1 METVIRPDI
10 RRFDLREIWA
20 HRELFYFF
28 AWRDFKV
35 RYKQTAIGAGWAI
48 FQPLLLMVVFTLF
61 FNKVAGISSPS
72 GHYPI
77 FAYTG
82 LLYWNFFGN
91 AMQTASNS
99 LVGNQAVVTKVYFP
113 RLIAPL
119 AATIVAVV
127 DFACAASI
135 YVALMIYYRVTPGL
149 VGVLLVVPMLF
160 VSWLAAAGL
169 GTWLASVNVK
179 YRDVRQILPFF
190 IQALMFVTPVIYA
203 LTFVPGRF
211 QEFVYINPMAGVIT
225 AMRAELIHQGGV
237 AWTGVAISAGVA
249 VLLFVLGVLYFERT
263 EARIAD
269 II

>member
-1 METVIRPDI
+1 VETVIRPET

-77 FAYTG
+77 FAYSG
-82 LLYWNFFGN
+82 LLFWNFFGS
-91 AMQTASNS
+91 ALQLASNS

-119 AATIVAVV
+119 AATIVALV
-127 DFACAASI
+127 DFGCAALVYI
-135 YVALMIYYRVTPGL
+135 ALMIYYGVVPGL

-160 VSWLAAAGL
+160 VSWLAAAGM
-169 GTWLASVNVK
+169 GAWLASVNVK

-203 LTFVPGRF
+203 LSFVPSRF
-211 QEFVYINPMAGVIT
+211 REFVYLNPMAGVIT
-225 AMRAELIHQGGV
+225 AMRAELIHQGTV
-237 AWTGVAISAGVA
+237 EWSGVAISIAVAALLFILGVA
-249 VLLFVLGVLYFERT
+249 YFEWT
-263 EARIAD
+263 ESRIAD

>member
-1 METVIRPDI
+1 MEITITPV
-10 RRFDLREIWA
+10 RRGLALREIWA

-35 RYKQTAIGAGWAI
+35 RYKQTFIGAGWAI
-48 FQPLLLMVVFTLF
+48 FQPLILMVVFTLF

-82 LLYWNFFGN
+82 LLFWNFFGG
-91 AMQTASNS
+91 AMQAASNS

-119 AATIVAVV
+119 SATLVTLV
-127 DFACAASI
+127 DFVCALSV
-135 YVALMIYYRVTPGL
+135 YVALMVYYRVTPGW
-149 VGVLLVVPMLF
+149 VGALIVVPMLF
-160 VSWLAAAGL
+160 ISWLAGAGL
-169 GTWLASVNVK
+169 GTWLAALNVK

-203 LTFVPGRF
+203 LSFVPDKYR
-211 QEFVYINPMAGVIT
+211 EFVYLNPMAGVIT
-225 AMRAELIHQGGV
+225 AMRAELIHQGSV
-237 AWTGVAISAGVA
+237 AWSGVAISAA
-249 VLLFVLGVLYFERT
+249 VSVLFFVFGVLYFSWT
-263 EARIAD
+263 EQRVAD

>member
-1 METVIRPDI
+1 VEIVIRPET

-77 FAYTG
+77 FAYSG
-82 LLYWNFFGN
+82 LLFWNFFGS
-91 AMQTASNS
+91 ALQFASNS

-119 AATIVAVV
+119 AATIVALI
-127 DFACAASI
+127 DFGCAALV
-135 YVALMIYYRVTPGL
+135 YVALMIYYGVVPGA
-149 VGVLLVVPMLF
+149 VGVLLVIPMLF

-169 GTWLASVNVK
+169 GAWLASVNVK

-203 LTFVPGRF
+203 LSFVPSRF
-211 QEFVYINPMAGVIT
+211 REFVYLNPMAGVIT
-225 AMRAELIHQGGV
+225 AMRAELIHQGTV
-237 AWTGVAISAGVA
+237 DWSGVAISVVVAGV
-249 VLLFVLGVLYFERT
+249 LFVVGVAYFEWT

>member
-1 METVIRPDI
+1 VEIVITPGR

-28 AWRDFKV
+28 AWRDFKI
-35 RYKQTAIGAGWAI
+35 RYKQTVIGAGWAI

-82 LLYWNFFGN
+82 LLFWNFFSG
-91 AMQTASNS
+91 ALQAASNS
-99 LVGNQAVVTKVYFP
+99 LVGNQGVVTKVYFP

-119 AATIVAVV
+119 SATIVSLA
-127 DFACAASI
+127 DFFFATTVYI
-135 YVALMIYYRVTPGL
+135 GLMVYYHVAPGL
-149 VGVLLVVPMLF
+149 SGVLLVIPMLLITW
-160 VSWLAAAGL
+160 VAAAGL
-169 GTWLASVNVK
+169 GTYLAALNVK

-190 IQALMFVTPVIYA
+190 VQALLFVTPVIYA
-203 LTFVPGRF
+203 LSFVPARF
-211 QEFVYINPMAGVIT
+211 REYVYLNPMAGVIT
-225 AMRAELIHQGGV
+225 AMRAELINQGNV
-237 AWTGVAISAGVA
+237 SRTGVALSAATAVVLFACGV
-249 VLLFVLGVLYFERT
+249 FYFERT

>member
-1 METVIRPDI
+1 VETVIVPG
-10 RRFDLREIWA
+10 RRRSTMREIWA

-28 AWRDFKV
+28 AWRDFKI

-82 LLYWNFFGN
+82 LLFWNFFGS
-91 AMQTASNS
+91 AMTVASNS

-119 AATIVAVV
+119 SATLVVLIDFFCAATV
-127 DFACAASI
+127 F
-135 YVALMIYYRVTPGL
+135 VALMIYYHVRPGL
-149 VGVLLVVPMLF
+149 FGVALVVPML
-160 VSWLAAAGL
+160 VITWVASAGL
-169 GTWLASVNVK
+169 GTWLAAVNVK

-203 LTFVPGRF
+203 LAFVPARF
-211 QEFVYINPMAGVIT
+211 REFVYINPMAGVIT
-225 AMRAELIHQGGV
+225 AMRAELIHQGTV
-237 AWTGVAISAGVA
+237 AWSGVAISASVA
-249 VLLFVLGVLYFERT
+249 VVLFGVGILYFERT
-263 EARIAD
+263 ESRIAD

>member
-1 METVIRPDI
+1 VETVIEPERL
-10 RRFDLREIWA
+10 RFNLREIWG

-82 LLYWNFFGN
+82 LLYWNFFGG

-119 AATIVAVV
+119 SATIVSIV
-127 DFACAASI
+127 DFGCAATVFI
-135 YVALMIYYRVTPGL
+135 ALMIYYEVTPGL

-203 LTFVPGRF
+203 LSFVPERFQTFV
-211 QEFVYINPMAGVIT
+211 YLNPMAGVIT
-225 AMRAELIHQGGV
+225 AMRAELIHQGTV
-237 AWTGVAISAGVA
+237 SWTGVMISVA
-249 VLLFVLGVLYFERT
+249 VAVVLFVLGVIYFERT
-263 EARIAD
+263 EWRIAD

>member
-1 METVIRPDI
+1 MEVVITPSS
-10 RRFDLREIWA
+10 RRFDLREIWG

-77 FAYTG
+77 FAYSG
-82 LLYWNFFGN
+82 LLFWNFFGS
-91 AMQTASNS
+91 AVTTASNS

-119 AATIVAVV
+119 AATILPFI
-127 DFACAASI
+127 DFVCAATVFI
-135 YVALMIYYRVTPGL
+135 ALMVYYRVAPGL
-149 VGVLLVVPMLF
+149 GGLLLVVPMLF
-160 VSWLAAAGL
+160 VTWLAAAGI

-203 LTFVPGRF
+203 LSFVPNRF
-211 QEFVYINPMAGVIT
+211 REFVYLNPMAGVIT
-225 AMRAELIHQGGV
+225 AMRAELVHQGTV
-237 AWTGVAISAGVA
+237 AWSGVAISAGVA
-249 VLLFVLGVLYFERT
+249 AVLFVLGVLYFEWT
-263 EARIAD
+263 ESRIAD

>member
-1 METVIRPDI
+1 METVILPG
-10 RRFDLREIWA
+10 RRHSTMREIWA

-28 AWRDFKV
+28 AWRDFKI

-77 FAYTG
+77 FTFTG
-82 LLYWNFFGN
+82 LLFWNFFGS
-91 AMQTASNS
+91 ALSAASNS

-119 AATIVAVV
+119 SATLVTLV
-127 DFACAASI
+127 DFFCAASI
-135 YVALMIYYRVTPGL
+135 YVALMIYYRVTPGP
-149 VGVLLVVPMLF
+149 VGVALVLPMLLVA
-160 VSWLAAAGL
+160 WAAAAGI
-169 GTWLASVNVK
+169 GTWLAAVNVK

-203 LTFVPGRF
+203 IGFVPSRYR
-211 QEFVYINPMAGVIT
+211 EFIYLNPMAGVIT
-225 AMRAELIHQGGV
+225 AIRAELTHQGGV
-237 AWTGVAISAGVA
+237 AWSGVALSAGIA
-249 VLLFVLGVLYFERT
+249 ALLLALGIMYFERT
-263 EARIAD
+263 ESRIAD

>member
-1 METVIRPDI
+1 VEIVIRPDT

-35 RYKQTAIGAGWAI
+35 RYKQTAVGAGWAI

-77 FAYTG
+77 FAYSG
-82 LLYWNFFGN
+82 LLFWNFFGS
-91 AMQTASNS
+91 ALTSASNS
-99 LVGNQAVVTKVYFP
+99 LITNQAVVTKVYFP

-119 AATIVAVV
+119 AATIVPLI
-127 DFACAASI
+127 DFGFAGTVYA
-135 YVALMIYYRVTPGL
+135 ALMVYYRVVPGA
-149 VGVLLVVPMLF
+149 VGLAVLVPMLF
-160 VSWLAAAGL
+160 VTWLVAAGL

-203 LTFVPGRF
+203 LSFVPSRF
-211 QEFVYINPMAGVIT
+211 REFVYLNPMAGVIT
-225 AMRAELIHQGGV
+225 AMRAELIHQGTV
-237 AWTGVAISAGVA
+237 AWSGVAISAAVA
-249 VLLFVLGVLYFERT
+249 TVIFVLGLIYFERT
-263 EARIAD
+263 ESRIAD
-269 II
+269 VI

>member
-1 METVIRPDI
+1 VEIVITPET

-35 RYKQTAIGAGWAI
+35 RYKQTVIGASWAI

-82 LLYWNFFGN
+82 LLFWNFFGS
-91 AMQTASNS
+91 AMTSASNS
-99 LVGNQAVVTKVYFP
+99 LVGNTAVVTKVYFP

-119 AATIVAVV
+119 AATIVPFI
-127 DFACAASI
+127 DFLCATTI
-135 YVALMIYYRVTPGL
+135 YIGLMIYYQVAPGL
-149 VGVLLVVPMLF
+149 MGLAMLLPMLLIT
-160 VSWLAAAGL
+160 WLAAAGL

-190 IQALMFVTPVIYA
+190 LQALLFVTPVIYA
-203 LTFVPGRF
+203 LSFVPSRF
-211 QEFVYINPMAGVIT
+211 REFVYLNPMAGVIT
-225 AMRAELIHQGGV
+225 AMRAELINQGSV
-237 AWTGVAISAGVA
+237 EWSGVAISAVVA
-249 VLLFVLGVLYFERT
+249 IVLFVLGVLYFEWT
-263 EARIAD
+263 ESRIAD
-269 II
+269 VI

>member
-1 METVIRPDI
+1 MEIVIRPG
-10 RRFDLREIWA
+10 RRRHDLREIWA

-35 RYKQTAIGAGWAI
+35 RYKQTFIGAGWAI
-48 FQPLLLMVVFTLF
+48 FQPFLLMVVFTLF

-82 LLYWNFFGN
+82 LLFWNFFGG
-91 AMQTASNS
+91 ALQSASNS
-99 LVGNQAVVTKVYFP
+99 LVANQAVVTKVYFP

-119 AATIVAVV
+119 AATLVNVA
-127 DFACAASI
+127 DFIFASTV
-135 YVALMIYYRVTPGL
+135 YVALMVYYHVVPGIG
-149 VGVLLVVPMLF
+149 GVLLVIPMLLL
-160 VSWLAAAGL
+160 SWVAAAGL
-169 GTWLASVNVK
+169 GTYLAALNVK

-203 LTFVPGRF
+203 VSFVPSRF
-211 QEFVYINPMAGVIT
+211 REFIYLNPMAGVIT

-237 AWTGVAISAGVA
+237 AWSGVAISAAVACALLVFGVI
-249 VLLFVLGVLYFERT
+249 YFDRT
-263 EARIAD
+263 EARVAD

>member
-1 METVIRPDI
+1 VETVIVPG
-10 RRFDLREIWA
+10 RRRSTFREIWA

-28 AWRDFKV
+28 AWRDFKI

-48 FQPLLLMVVFTLF
+48 FQPLLLMIVFTLF

-82 LLYWNFFGN
+82 LLFWNFFGS
-91 AMQTASNS
+91 AMQVASNS

-119 AATIVAVV
+119 SATLVSLI
-127 DFACAASI
+127 DFACAVSV
-135 YVALMIYYRVTPGL
+135 YVALMLYYRVTPGL
-149 VGVLLVVPMLF
+149 MGVLLVIPMLAI
-160 VSWLAAAGL
+160 SWTAAAGL
-169 GTWLASVNVK
+169 GTWLAAVNVK

-203 LTFVPGRF
+203 LAFVPARF
-211 QEFVYINPMAGVIT
+211 REFVYLNPMAGVIT
-225 AMRAELIHQGGV
+225 AMRAELIHQGAV
-237 AWTGVAISAGVA
+237 AWSGVAISAGVA
-249 VLLFVLGVLYFERT
+249 VILFALGVLYFERT
-263 EARIAD
+263 ESRIAD

>member
-1 METVIRPDI
+1 VEILIQPET

-35 RYKQTAIGAGWAI
+35 RYKQTVIGAGWAI

-77 FAYTG
+77 FAYSG
-82 LLYWNFFGN
+82 LLFWNFFGS
-91 AMQTASNS
+91 AMTLASNS

-119 AATIVAVV
+119 AATIVALI
-127 DFACAASI
+127 DFVCAASI
-135 YVALMIYYRVTPGL
+135 YVALMIYYSVVPGVT
-149 VGVLLVVPMLF
+149 GVLLVIPMLL
-160 VSWLAAAGL
+160 VSWLAGAGL
-169 GTWLASVNVK
+169 GVWLASVNVK

-203 LTFVPGRF
+203 LSFVPSRF
-211 QEFVYINPMAGVIT
+211 REFVYLNPMAGVIT
-225 AMRAELIHQGGV
+225 AMRAELIHQGSVEWSGL
-237 AWTGVAISAGVA
+237 ALSSGVA
-249 VLLFVLGVLYFERT
+249 VILFLLGVLYFERT
-263 EARIAD
+263 ESRTAD

>member
-1 METVIRPDI
+1 METVIRPDT

-28 AWRDFKV
+28 AWRDFKI

-61 FNKVAGISSPS
+61 FNKVAGISSPT

-77 FAYTG
+77 FAYSG
-82 LLYWNFFGN
+82 LLFWNFFGS
-91 AMQTASNS
+91 AVTTASNS

-119 AATIVAVV
+119 AATLVPLV
-127 DFACAASI
+127 DFVCASSVF
-135 YVALMIYYRVTPGL
+135 VALMVYYQVTPGL
-149 VGVLLVVPMLF
+149 RGILLVVPMLF
-160 VSWLAAAGL
+160 VAWLAAAGI
-169 GTWLASVNVK
+169 GTWLAAVNVK

-190 IQALMFVTPVIYA
+190 LQAMMFVTPVIYA
-203 LTFVPGRF
+203 LSFVPSRF
-211 QEFVYINPMAGVIT
+211 REFVYLNPMAGVIT
-225 AMRAELIHQGGV
+225 AMRAELIHQGSV
-237 AWTGVAISAGVA
+237 EWSGVAISLAVA
-249 VLLFVLGVLYFERT
+249 AVLFVLGVLYFEST
-263 EARIAD
+263 ESRIAD